1 MKSKFKYY
9 LIIWVLIVIA
19 FNVVVFVVPRT
30 IAGIDR
36 FTGSFWVGYAFIT
49 IMFVAQLG
57 IGWITFKEENLTK
70 LFYNVSLIRIS
81 FIGMITMGVAGIIC
95 MLIPVLPVWVGII
108 ICLIVL
114 IIDGIALVS
123 AQAAISTVEEID
135 KKIKVKTF
143 FIKSLTVDVE
153 MLKEKA
159 TIPEI
164 ANELK
169 PLYDAVRYS
178 DPMSDDALSSIES
191 QITLLMSELSE
202 GVEKADIDVVKKSIK
217 SITVLLSERNK
228 KCKLLK

>member
-9 LIIWVLIVIA
+9 LIIWALIVIA

-70 LFYNVSLIRIS
+70 LFYNISLIRIS
-81 FIGMITMGVAGIIC
+81 FIGMIVMGVSGMIC

-108 ICLIVL
+108 ICLLVL
-114 IIDGIALVS
+114 IFNGIALVS
-123 AQAAISTVEEID
+123 AQAAVSTVEEID
-135 KKIKVKTF
+135 KKIKGKTF

-153 MLKEKA
+153 MLKEKV

-191 QITLLMSELSE
+191 QITILMSELSE

-217 SITVLLSERNK
+217 SITLLLSERNK

>member
-9 LIIWVLIVIA
+9 LIIWFLIVIS
-19 FNVVVFVVPRT
+19 FNVVVFVIPRT

-36 FTGSFWVGYAFIT
+36 FNGSFWVGYAFIT

-108 ICLIVL
+108 ICLLVL

-123 AQAAISTVEEID
+123 AQAAVSTVEEID

-159 TIPEI
+159 TLPEI

-169 PLYDAVRYS
+169 PLYEAVRYS

-202 GVEKADIDVVKKSIK
+202 GVDKADIDTVKKSIK

-228 KCKLLK
+228 KLKLLK